1 MDTSFRCHTIVEKVY
16 IFRKQIIKTVHV
28 QYHDLWHI
36 NINFRKHSWNKEA
49 KDISAVELIML
60 FKNQIVALLV
70 HVVDDGG
77 STIL

>member
-1 MDTSFRCHTIVEKVY
+1 MDTSFRCHTIVEKVH
-16 IFRKQIIKTVHV
+16 IFRKQIIKTV